1 MAKNRKK
8 TGASK
13 IHRELH
19 KRIKRYCKT
28 KGHEWEVRST
38 RNGYAYYLDGERIYS
53 THPSNYLS
61 PDLRQAFIRAGIP
74 REVIGLETASPFA
87 RQMDETHW
95 QKNACAL
102 DIGDLEWGDT
112 EHDESLSDDLDNAQ
126 AGDLVWVDGHNVL
139 ITKRLEHP
147 ELQDRCFWCEG
158 KGEAEHYDYDE
169 ETDETLETT
178 TTMSCFGCQ
187 NLKTYIEF
195 QPNGEDKRYA
205 HYVGTDE

>member
-28 KGHEWEVRST
+28 EGHEWEVRST

-74 REVIGLETASPFA
+74 REVIGLEITVEQLFA
-87 RQMDETHW
+87 GTIVNNVPQW
-95 QKNACAL
+95 KNRE
-102 DIGDLEWGDT
+102 DLENGDV
-112 EHDESLSDDLDNAQ
+112 ERCESVSDDLDNAQ
-126 AGDLVWVDGHNVL
+126 VGDLVWLDGHNVL
-139 ITKRLEHP
+139 ITKRIEHP
-147 ELQDRCFWCEG
+147 ELQDICCFCDEG
-158 KGEAEHYDYDE
+158 YILHEMEKTACF
-169 ETDETLETT
+169 
-178 TTMSCFGCQ
+178 SCQ
-187 NLKTYIEF
+187 PLKAYIEF
-195 QPNGEDKRYA
+195 QPNGSTKQYA
-205 HYVGTDE
+205 HDVAKIEE